1 MLFVPVLY
9 VAIRHVRKRVIG
21 APKAK
26 GMENVMAG

>member
-9 VAIRHVRKRVIG
+9 VAFRQVRKRITG